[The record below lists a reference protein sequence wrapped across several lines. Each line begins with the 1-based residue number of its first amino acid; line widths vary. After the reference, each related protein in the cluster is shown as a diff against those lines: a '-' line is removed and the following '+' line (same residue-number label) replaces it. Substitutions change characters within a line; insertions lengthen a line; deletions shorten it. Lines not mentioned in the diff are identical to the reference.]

1 MLTRLQLTPAPP
13 FDFRGTAHSHG
24 WVVLAPNEW
33 DHDAGILRRVERLCS
48 GKVVS
53 LCIQGGGTL
62 RKAIIDIEVEHSGRL
77 SRPDRQEIERSVSH
91 MFRLDEDLRRF
102 HTLCR
107 KRGAPWTAATRG
119 LGRLLR
125 SPGLFEDIVKT
136 ICTTNIQW
144 GGTKRMVTEL
154 VEEFGESQPSRP
166 ERKAF
171 PTTGAIAA
179 VDRNE
184 FVSRVRMGYRAPYI
198 HELATRIENRE
209 LDLET
214 LQDSRLATATVKKRL
229 LAIKGIGPYA
239 AASLLMLLGRYDDLP
254 VDSVCR
260 DFVGKKYFPGR
271 KPSDEQ
277 IRGVYTDWAEWKY
290 LAYWFDLWTSR

>member
-13 FDFRGTAHSHG
+13 FDFRGTARSHG
-24 WVVLAPNEW
+24 WIVLAPNEW
-33 DHDAGILRRVERLCS
+33 DHDAGILRRVERLRS
-48 GKVVS
+48 GKIVS
-53 LCIQGGGTL
+53 LRIQGDGTL
-62 RKAIIDIEVEHSGRL
+62 RKAIIDVEVEHPGRL
-77 SRPDRQEIERSVSH
+77 SRLDGQEIERSVSR

-102 HTLCR
+102 YTLCR

-144 GGTKRMVTEL
+144 GGTKKMVAGL
-154 VEEFGESQPSRP
+154 VEEFGECHPSLP
-166 ERKAF
+166 DQKAF
-171 PTTGAIAA
+171 PTPEAIAA
-179 VDRNE
+179 ADRDE

-198 HELATRIENRE
+198 HELATRIANGE
-209 LDLET
+209 LDLDA
-214 LQDSRLATATVKKRL
+214 LQDPDLPTAAVKKRL
-229 LAIKGIGPYA
+229 LAIKGIGAYA

-254 VDSVCR
+254 IDSVCR

-277 IRGVYTDWAEWKY
+277 LRGVYAEWAEWKY

>member
-1 MLTRLQLTPAPP
+1 MPTRIQLSPAPP

-53 LCIQGGGTL
+53 LRIQGGGTL
-62 RKAIIDIEVEHSGRL
+62 HKAIIDIEVEHSGRL

-91 MFRLDEDLRRF
+91 MFRLDEDLWRF

-166 ERKAF
+166 EKESL
-171 PTTGAIAA
+171 PDYGS
-179 VDRNE
+179 DRR
-184 FVSRVRMGYRAPYI
+184 SRSKRVYLPCPHGLPRSLHPRAR
-198 HELATRIENRE
+198 HTHRE
-209 LDLET
+209 
-214 LQDSRLATATVKKRL
+214 
-229 LAIKGIGPYA
+229 P
-239 AASLLMLLGRYDDLP
+239 
-254 VDSVCR
+254 
-260 DFVGKKYFPGR
+260 
-271 KPSDEQ
+271 
-277 IRGVYTDWAEWKY
+277 
-290 LAYWFDLWTSR
+290 

>member
-33 DHDAGILRRVERLCS
+33 DPDAGILRRVERLCS

-53 LCIQGGGTL
+53 LRIQGEGTL
-62 RKAIIDIEVEHSGRL
+62 RKTIIDIEVEHPGRL
-77 SRPDRQEIERSVSH
+77 SRLDCQEIERSVSR
-91 MFRLDEDLRRF
+91 MFRLDENLRRF
-102 HTLCR
+102 YTLCR
-107 KRGAPWTAATRG
+107 KRGAPWTEATRG

-144 GGTKRMVTEL
+144 GGTKRMVAGL
-154 VEEFGESQPSRP
+154 VAEFGENHPSFTGW
-166 ERKAF
+166 KAF
-171 PTTGAIAA
+171 PTTEAIAA
-179 VDRNE
+179 VGRNE
-184 FVSRVRMGYRAPYI
+184 FISRVRMGYRAPYV

-209 LDLET
+209 LDLEA
-214 LQDSRLATATVKKRL
+214 LQDAGLPTAAVKKRL

-271 KPSDEQ
+271 KPGDEQ
-277 IRGVYTDWAEWKY
+277 IRGVYADWAEWKY